1 MRILVVIAL
10 VGGCG
15 KSPCERLAPRLM
27 PDPKPEF
34 IEQCEA
40 RMSEPKFARMVEC
53 LLAVEGGLYEK
64 DIAGCPNSD
73 QLPLYFHF

>member
-1 MRILVVIAL
+1 MRILVLLAL
-10 VGGCG
+10 VGCG

-40 RMSEPKFARMVEC
+40 RYTEPKFARMVDC
-53 LLAVEGGLYEK
+53 LLAIEGGLYEK
-64 DIAGCPNSD
+64 DIASCPNSD
-73 QLPLYFHF
+73 QLPLYFQF